1 MWRAP
6 PPIYLWFGATKGSKI
21 MLPCKL
27 EFKELNFSDFLLK
40 LRLTSYLWL
49 QISQNCSNDF
59 QIWVALSFWN
69 VLKIKVTKGE
79 LIISNHLEMADQYLL
94 GGSRSPSSHWLGLK
108 HENFYKHLI
117 HSFLFLQST
126 IWLYRIVIVMNPDW
140 KTLDVQSAVKKK
152 IVISYVDH
160 FHLKWKMNSGKSFF
174 IL

>member
-1 MWRAP
+1 MQ
-6 PPIYLWFGATKGSKI
+6 YLKKTHFSPRMQFETKKYDLFEKNAKKSNF
-21 MLPCKL
+21 
-27 EFKELNFSDFLLK
+27 ETFFFKNFPTSC
-40 LRLTSYLWL
+40 LRL
-49 QISQNCSNDF
+49 QIF
-59 QIWVALSFWN
+59 QICETKLQNWVALYFGK

>member
-1 MWRAP
+1 MEKKS
-6 PPIYLWFGATKGSKI
+6 IIFQLKYKFKSLSKIFLTSSLWF
-21 MLPCKL
+21 
-27 EFKELNFSDFLLK
+27 
-40 LRLTSYLWL
+40 
-49 QISQNCSNDF
+49 QIF
-59 QIWVALSFWN
+59 QICDKNFQNWVAFFGK
-69 VLKIKVTKGE
+69 VLKIKITKGE